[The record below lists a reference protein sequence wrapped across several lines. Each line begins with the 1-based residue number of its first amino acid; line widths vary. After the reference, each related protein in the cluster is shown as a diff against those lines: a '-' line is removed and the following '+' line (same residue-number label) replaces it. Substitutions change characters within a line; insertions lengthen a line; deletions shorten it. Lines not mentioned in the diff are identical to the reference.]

1 MGSGPEQI
9 YFKHSRL
16 PDFSVLQCYDLGK
29 GYLVRLSIGILN
41 FSLGVRRVQITS
53 SPRSVQRHKRQI
65 ALDVQRPVAG
75 AW

>member
-9 YFKHSRL
+9 YFKHSKL

-41 FSLGVRRVQITS
+41 FSLGVRRV
-53 SPRSVQRHKRQI
+53 
-65 ALDVQRPVAG
+65 
-75 AW
+75 